1 MYYTCYLCN
10 MYTNAF
16 LLGLIKARERASK
29 RKKDE
34 EIGKRTKWNKSTEHA
49 LEKMKQ
55 TKQKI

>member
-1 MYYTCYLCN
+1 
-10 MYTNAF
+10 MYTKAF
-16 LLGLIKARERASK
+16 LLCLIKARERASK